1 MAEDRYTALTSGLR
15 RSTGT
20 QSGLQTHKTYD
31 GLTIESKL
39 TEKGRKHYE
48 YLQSEFVKLKQPT
61 FRDTVLEIPNN
72 MELGEFIREWINENP
87 ENGLNIKY
95 LNTNK
100 K

>member
-15 RSTGT
+15 RSTK
-20 QSGLQTHKTYD
+20 THSLVNT
-31 GLTIESKL
+31 
-39 TEKGRKHYE
+39 R
-48 YLQSEFVKLKQPT
+48 T

-72 MELGEFIREWINENP
+72 MELGAFIREWINENP

-95 LNTNK
+95 LNINK

>member
-1 MAEDRYTALTSGLR
+1 MAEDRYTALT
-15 RSTGT
+15 
-20 QSGLQTHKTYD
+20 SGLQTHKTYD

-39 TEKGRKHYE
+39 TKKGRKHYE

-72 MELGEFIREWINENP
+72 MELGAFIREWINKNP

>member
-1 MAEDRYTALTSGLR
+1 MADDRYNALTSGMR
-15 RSTGT
+15 GMNR
-20 QSGLQTHKTYD
+20 
-31 GLTIESKL
+31 KL
-39 TEKGRKHYE
+39 
-48 YLQSEFVKLKQPT
+48 LQSEFVKLKQPT

-72 MELGEFIREWINENP
+72 MELGAFIREWINENP

>member
-20 QSGLQTHKTYD
+20 HSLVNT
-31 GLTIESKL
+31 
-39 TEKGRKHYE
+39 R
-48 YLQSEFVKLKQPT
+48 T
-61 FRDTVLEIPNN
+61 FRDTVLELPNN
-72 MELGEFIREWINENP
+72 MELGEFIRNWINENP

-95 LNTNK
+95 LNTDK

>member
-1 MAEDRYTALTSGLR
+1 MAEDRYKALTSGMNR
-15 RSTGT
+15 
-20 QSGLQTHKTYD
+20 
-31 GLTIESKL
+31 KL
-39 TEKGRKHYE
+39 
-48 YLQSEFVKLKQPT
+48 LQSEFVKLKQLT

-72 MELGEFIREWINENP
+72 MELGAFIREWINKNP

>member
-1 MAEDRYTALTSGLR
+1 MAEDRYTALKSAYMP
-15 RSTGT
+15 S
-20 QSGLQTHKTYD
+20 
-31 GLTIESKL
+31 SKL
-39 TEKGRKHYE
+39 
-48 YLQSEFVKLKQPT
+48 LQSEIVKLKQPT

-72 MELGEFIREWINENP
+72 MELGEFIRNWINEDP

>member
-15 RSTGT
+15 KSTGT
-20 QSGLQTHKTYD
+20 HSLVNT
-31 GLTIESKL
+31 
-39 TEKGRKHYE
+39 R
-48 YLQSEFVKLKQPT
+48 T

-72 MELGEFIREWINENP
+72 MELGEFIRNWINENP

-95 LNTNK
+95 LNTDK

>member
-1 MAEDRYTALTSGLR
+1 MAEDRYIALKSA
-15 RSTGT
+15 
-20 QSGLQTHKTYD
+20 
-31 GLTIESKL
+31 
-39 TEKGRKHYE
+39 
-48 YLQSEFVKLKQPT
+48 LKQPT

-72 MELGEFIREWINENP
+72 MELGEFIRNWINENP